1 VNIALPPFQSLEV
14 GVIEVDQSPHLKFSG
29 ATGSALSAKSPGAR
43 IG

>member
-1 VNIALPPFQSLEV
+1 VKIAPQAFQSLEV
-14 GVIEVDQSPHLKFSG
+14 GVKEVDQSPHLKCPG